1 MLLVSIVIVI
11 AVTLDI
17 VRGAIV
23 QPTVIPTNPC
33 SAQNIAQEIN
43 KYADFFVICRKRQQ
57 SSLSTTIAGRMPP
70 RRRVGGDHSAL
81 TGSSWSSGKS
91 QPHGPHHYQVIKFSH

>member
-1 MLLVSIVIVI
+1 MNQQLRSGKSFSFLLLLVSIVIVI

-43 KYADFFVICRKRQQ
+43 IHADYFCYLTKTSTINIVNHNCRSNVTQTQ
-57 SSLSTTIAGRMPP
+57 S
-70 RRRVGGDHSAL
+70 RRRS
-81 TGSSWSSGKS
+81 
-91 QPHGPHHYQVIKFSH
+91 

>member
-1 MLLVSIVIVI
+1 MMLLVSIVIVI

-17 VRGAIV
+17 VCGAIV

-43 KYADFFVICRKRQQ
+43 IHAD
-57 SSLSTTIAGRMPP
+57 SLC
-70 RRRVGGDHSAL
+70 
-81 TGSSWSSGKS
+81 
-91 QPHGPHHYQVIKFSH
+91 YFS